1 MVDLSQTEVDACV
14 NIVNCAQSPWHAML
28 SNIYSL
34 PQSLENMMTS
44 AQPNDDVIFNAIKC
58 KTRVANFQLLPSW
71 PTPCPVP
78 LFHSQIQCHAMVT
91 KEIWATL
98 ISSRTQHYFPGKY

>member
-34 PQSLENMMTS
+34 PQALENMMTS

-71 PTPCPVP
+71 PTPCPGP
-78 LFHSQIQCHAMVT
+78 LFHSQISVPRNGHKRNLGNFDFDT
-91 KEIWATL
+91 YATL
-98 ISSRTQHYFPGKY
+98 LSR